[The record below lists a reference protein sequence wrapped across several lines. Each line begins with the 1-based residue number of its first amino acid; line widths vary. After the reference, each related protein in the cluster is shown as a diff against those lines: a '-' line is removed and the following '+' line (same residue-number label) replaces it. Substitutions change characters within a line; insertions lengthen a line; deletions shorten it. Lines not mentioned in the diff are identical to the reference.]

1 MAQYPALKVCIR
13 SVASRILSNL
23 LEGNA
28 NKMTELL
35 SREKDAFTMNDILR
49 VKVNNFK
56 MERFDQAL
64 NMCFENAKTPASD
77 WIGLKEE
84 VYGSMRQW
92 YRNTHR
98 YYF

>member
-1 MAQYPALKVCIR
+1 MAQYPALKVCMK

-35 SREKDAFTMNDILR
+35 SREKDAFTMNDCLR
-49 VKVNNFK
+49 IKVNDFR
-56 MERFDQAL
+56 MERFNHAL
-64 NMCFENAKTPASD
+64 DICFENAKTPASE

-84 VYGSMRQW
+84 VYASMSQW

-98 YYF
+98 Y